1 MRFQS
6 CYLLRVSQNQDKLLE
21 SLLKGS
27 FALFVSFCIFLS
39 SATLP
44 QTWLTYDVGKVQSI
58 HPLDAMLTTHWTLAL
73 QKDKSDKSD
82 KSRFYV
88 SREVVELCNLSR
100 HSYSGFCVVFE
111 KSGILS
117 SQSHYSYI
125 PYLPHFFCA
134 TKVSEY
140 IRISSF
146 EFLSLELTVNGKA
159 RLTLLEVWT

>member
-125 PYLPHFFCA
+125 PYLPHFFVQQ
-134 TKVSEY
+134 KYPNISEY
-140 IRISSF
+140 PVLSFWVLSSQ
-146 EFLSLELTVNGKA
+146 STGKHG
-159 RLTLLEVWT
+159 LTLLEVWT